1 MANVNKVI
9 LVGRLGGDPEVR
21 ETAKGVVA
29 NYSIATNEYW
39 TDTKGDKVEK
49 TEWHNIVCWGK
60 QAELSRDYLKKG
72 SNLFCEGKLQTSSW
86 ETPEG
91 EKKYKTE
98 VVVFNIQFLDKKEE
112 STMSSIYEYAPKP
125 EAKPAVQDDI
135 PF

>member
-72 SNLFCEGKLQTSSW
+72 YNLFCEGKLQT
-86 ETPEG
+86 
-91 EKKYKTE
+91 
-98 VVVFNIQFLDKKEE
+98 
-112 STMSSIYEYAPKP
+112 
-125 EAKPAVQDDI
+125 
-135 PF
+135 